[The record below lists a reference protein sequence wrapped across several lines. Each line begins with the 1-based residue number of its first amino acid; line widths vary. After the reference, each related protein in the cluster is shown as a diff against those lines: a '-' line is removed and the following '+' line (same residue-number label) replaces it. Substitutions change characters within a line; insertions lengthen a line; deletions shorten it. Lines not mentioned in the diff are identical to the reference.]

1 MALGLRQFQRNMPP
15 PPARPIFPPEYP
27 VFNRVH
33 VRSRPGS
40 ARPFTRSGPSPLPE
54 TQHMRVPSV
63 LSSNPSR
70 PSTRS
75 DAVSDVLGP
84 NSMYLEVR
92 RASPMRPRAEN
103 GRPTTM
109 ESTVPRLRSRRPTV
123 EVVSCGTQTTPPP
136 TTTTFGREAKLAA
149 SVERVPSIDTEAS
162 EAVASRSRR
171 RRKRSRGGNRSGN
184 RLTPASVKTE
194 IIVEDDI
201 SNRRQRS
208 HRDQGTQSIDVQANP
223 PMAGRRAISTSASTY
238 NNPLSRG
245 SISSEGQPT
254 KSSHN
259 NEQYY
264 YAQPQVS
271 SNSHAIITKSPTSPL
286 SSTLGS
292 PQIRTTSR
300 SVKDSSR
307 TAARA
312 SSKRSPPVVRVE
324 PPTPVYQ
331 IPVVDELFDKYPSEL
346 NPPEARPSHQSVPSH
361 QNFEAA
367 AGLPEVYHRR
377 FSEQINQMYHHY
389 LLN

>member
-1 MALGLRQFQRNMPP
+1 MGLAPRPFQCNMPP

-40 ARPFTRSGPSPLPE
+40 ARPFTRSGPLPLPE

-92 RASPMRPRAEN
+92 RASPMRLRAEN
-103 GRPTTM
+103 GRPTTV
-109 ESTVPRLRSRRPTV
+109 ESTVPRRRSRMQTV

-136 TTTTFGREAKLAA
+136 TTTTFGREAKSAA
-149 SVERVPSIDTEAS
+149 SVERGRSIDSEDS
-162 EAVASRSRR
+162 EAVASRSRW
-171 RRKRSRGGNRSGN
+171 RKKRTRGGKRSGN

-201 SNRRQRS
+201 SNGWHRS
-208 HRDQGTQSIDVQANP
+208 HRDQSTQSIDIQANP
-223 PMAGRRAISTSASTY
+223 PTAFSTSASTY
-238 NNPLSRG
+238 NNPLSREL
-245 SISSEGQPT
+245 ISAERQPT
-254 KSSHN
+254 KSSYN

-271 SNSHAIITKSPTSPL
+271 SDSHAISTKSPTSPL
-286 SSTLGS
+286 SSTLGC

-300 SVKDSSR
+300 SAKDSGR

-331 IPVVDELFDKYPSEL
+331 IPVVDKLFDKYPAEL
-346 NPPEARPSHQSVPSH
+346 NPPEARPSHQSAPSH
-361 QNFEAA
+361 QASGAA

-377 FSEQINQMYHHY
+377 FSEQNNRMYHHH